1 MGDFFLDHHLSKF
14 PPGLLRPFLDARNAD
29 FKDAGMYVCII
40 IVIIIVI
47 IIIIIITMLWF
58 FSFSSSFISVMDIFG
73 VEEVCWRKAAFTN
86 VCCVQP
92 KTAVEKKTAATLTL
106 RRR

>member
-1 MGDFFLDHHLSKF
+1 M
-14 PPGLLRPFLDARNAD
+14 LRPFLDARNAD

-47 IIIIIITMLWF
+47 IIIIITMLWF

-73 VEEVCWRKAAFTN
+73 VAEVYWRKAAFTY
-86 VCCVQP
+86 VQ
-92 KTAVEKKTAATLTL
+92 
-106 RRR
+106 